1 MKYFGKGAAAF
12 TRRTVA
18 GKRVR
23 LEFDAANTARAHMD
37 STQQRRTLGYV
48 FLKDGTLL
56 NAELFN
62 RATASP
68 TRGRLLHRWRSLGGL
83 IARRGEQSRGCGLR
97 NNSSLIF

>member
-1 MKYFGKGAAAF
+1 MHFHRKRGNEIRAWMKYFGKEAAAL
-12 TRRTVA
+12 TRRTVE

-56 NAELFN
+56 NAEIIKQG
-62 RATASP
+62 TASP
-68 TRGRLLHRWRSLGGL
+68 IHVFLLHGWRS
-83 IARRGEQSRGCGLR
+83 
-97 NNSSLIF
+97 